1 MDLYSKLELLRRKK
15 QRRLFTLV
23 GGIILFFVL
32 IFMTLAVAG
41 DANTSK
47 SAYNTLSM
55 LPFFFI
61 LIFVLLIVS
70 SINVTK
76 SNNELQRVYKE
87 EFVFGILK
95 EHFPDATVNWDYGFQ
110 ERIVESM
117 GMVQMGN
124 RFNSEDYVSGTYE
137 GVHFEQSDVIV
148 KRVVRSGKSTHTY
161 IHFKGRM
168 FSFDYDVKI
177 AASTLVFARSF
188 QYQGGGLGVKYEK
201 VQMESEDFNRKFKV
215 KSVKPFDAFYI
226 LTPQMMEYIDKLAD
240 IFGNVAIHFTPKKVF
255 VAINMQENAFD
266 LNTSQEISLN
276 RERELRKRDIH
287 VITDIIDILR
297 LSENS

>member
-32 IFMTLAVAG
+32 IFITLAVAG

-177 AASTLVFARSF
+177 AASTLFLPGAFSIREVDLASSTRRFRWRART
-188 QYQGGGLGVKYEK
+188 
-201 VQMESEDFNRKFKV
+201 
-215 KSVKPFDAFYI
+215 
-226 LTPQMMEYIDKLAD
+226 LT
-240 IFGNVAIHFTPKKVF
+240 G
-255 VAINMQENAFD
+255 
-266 LNTSQEISLN
+266 SLRSN
-276 RERELRKRDIH
+276 P
-287 VITDIIDILR
+287 
-297 LSENS
+297 